1 MPFLPPN
8 KQRQS
13 TEGNPMVTYT
23 YVKTQIKKASEIGN
37 GFWKNEFNIRVY
49 YYITTKRMT
58 YRSVTTA
65 GSASSAIIRSEVSSN
80 MLSS

>member
-37 GFWKNEFNIRVY
+37 GF
-49 YYITTKRMT
+49 
-58 YRSVTTA
+58 
-65 GSASSAIIRSEVSSN
+65 
-80 MLSS
+80 